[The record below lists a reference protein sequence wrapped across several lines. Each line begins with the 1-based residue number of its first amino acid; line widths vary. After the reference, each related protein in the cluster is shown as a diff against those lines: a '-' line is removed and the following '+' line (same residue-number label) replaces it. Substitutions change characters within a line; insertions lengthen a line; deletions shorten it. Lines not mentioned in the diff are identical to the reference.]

1 MCIDRKIYK
10 YVYMYM
16 YMLVLDGIHSYDNA
30 PNTKDDRTRVNS
42 YRPMYGGM
50 T

>member
-10 YVYMYM
+10 YVYVY
-16 YMLVLDGIHSYDNA
+16 VGLDGIHTSDNA